1 MDWFANRL
9 IKWHET
15 HGRKNLPWQR
25 DITPYRVW
33 LSEIMLQQTQVNT
46 VIPYFERFLNRFP
59 DIEELSKSDLNEVL
73 GLWSGLGYYARARNI
88 HKTARLIV
96 SEFGSRFPHNLD
108 LLMQLPGIGR
118 STAGAIL
125 SISMNIPSPILDGNV
140 KRVLTRFHTIKGYPE
155 KSEIKKKL
163 WEVAESHTPNTQFQK
178 YTQAIMDLGA
188 TLCSRTIP
196 RCEACP
202 VNSKCGAFRENAI
215 ETYPGKKPKKIKPI
229 RSTRFFVFYDDSG
242 GILIE
247 QRKSKGVWQGL
258 WGALQRETKTDP
270 NDVLAELGISPQKIL
285 SIEFGDNFRHTFSH
299 YHLDIEPVFVSIAH
313 ELDKFESTS
322 VIGTSLE
329 SLLNKQELG
338 ISRADQLVFESLNKP
353 AEK

>member
-1 MDWFANRL
+1 
-9 IKWHET
+9 
-15 HGRKNLPWQR
+15 
-25 DITPYRVW
+25 
-33 LSEIMLQQTQVNT
+33 
-46 VIPYFERFLNRFP
+46 
-59 DIEELSKSDLNEVL
+59 
-73 GLWSGLGYYARARNI
+73 
-88 HKTARLIV
+88 
-96 SEFGSRFPHNLD
+96 
-108 LLMQLPGIGR
+108 
-118 STAGAIL
+118 
-125 SISMNIPSPILDGNV
+125 MNIPAPILDGNV

-163 WEVAESHTPNTQFQK
+163 WEVSESHTPNTQFQK

-215 ETYPGKKPKKIKPI
+215 ETYPGKKQKKIKPI
-229 RSTRFFVFYDDSG
+229 RSTRFFVFHDDSG

-258 WGALQRETKTDP
+258 WGALQRETKTSP
-270 NDVLAELGISPQKIL
+270 NDVLAELGISPEKIL

-299 YHLDIEPVFVSIAH
+299 YHLDIEPVFVSIKQ

-329 SLLNKQELG
+329 SLLNKHELG
-338 ISRADQLVFESLNKP
+338 ISKADQLVFESLNKP

>member
-1 MDWFANRL
+1 
-9 IKWHET
+9 
-15 HGRKNLPWQR
+15 
-25 DITPYRVW
+25 
-33 LSEIMLQQTQVNT
+33 MLQQTQVTT

-59 DIEELSKSDLNEVL
+59 DIDELSKSDLNEVL
-73 GLWSGLGYYARARNI
+73 GLWSGLGYYARARNM

-96 SEFGSRFPHNLD
+96 SEFGSRFPQNLD

-140 KRVLTRFHTIKGYPE
+140 KRVLTRFHTLKGYPE
-155 KSEIKKKL
+155 KSGIKKKL
-163 WEVAESHTPNTQFQK
+163 WELAESHTPNTQFQK

-202 VNSKCGAFRENAI
+202 VNSKCGALRENAV
-215 ETYPGKKPKKIKPI
+215 ENYPGKKPKKIKPI

-242 GILIE
+242 SILIE

-258 WGALQRETKTDP
+258 WGALQRETKTSP
-270 NDVLAELGISPQKIL
+270 NDVLAELGISPEKIL

-299 YHLDIEPVFVSIAH
+299 YHLDIEPVFVSIKH
-313 ELDKFESTS
+313 DFDKFVNTS

-329 SLLNKQELG
+329 SLLNKHELG
-338 ISRADQLVFESLNKP
+338 ISKADQLVFESLNKP

>member
-9 IKWHET
+9 IKWHEA

-25 DITPYRVW
+25 NINPYRVW
-33 LSEIMLQQTQVNT
+33 LSEIMLQQTQVTT

-96 SEFGSRFPHNLD
+96 SEFGSRFPQNLD

-155 KSEIKKKL
+155 QSEIKKKL
-163 WEVAESHTPNTQFQK
+163 WKVAGSHTPNTQFQK

-202 VNSKCGAFRENAI
+202 INSKCGAFKEDDI

-229 RSTRFFVFYDDSG
+229 RSTRFFIFYDDSG

-258 WGALQRETKTDP
+258 WGALQRKKAFIRGI
-270 NDVLAELGISPQKIL
+270 LHLGKLIV
-285 SIEFGDNFRHTFSH
+285 H
-299 YHLDIEPVFVSIAH
+299 
-313 ELDKFESTS
+313 
-322 VIGTSLE
+322 
-329 SLLNKQELG
+329 
-338 ISRADQLVFESLNKP
+338 
-353 AEK
+353 

>member
-1 MDWFANRL
+1 
-9 IKWHET
+9 
-15 HGRKNLPWQR
+15 
-25 DITPYRVW
+25 
-33 LSEIMLQQTQVNT
+33 MLQQTQVTT
-46 VIPYFERFLNRFP
+46 VIPYFERFLNKFP
-59 DIEELSKSDLNEVL
+59 DIEKLSKSDLNEVL
-73 GLWSGLGYYARARNI
+73 GLWSGLGYYSRARNI

-96 SEFGSRFPHNLD
+96 SEFGSRFPHDLE

-125 SISMNIPSPILDGNV
+125 SISMNIPAPILDGNV

-155 KSEIKKKL
+155 KSEIKKRL
-163 WEVAESHTPNTQFQK
+163 WEAARSHTPNTQFQK

-202 VNSKCGAFRENAI
+202 INSKCGAYKENDI

-229 RSTRFFVFYDDSG
+229 RSTRFFIFYDDSG

-247 QRKSKGVWQGL
+247 QRKSEGVWQGL

-270 NDVLAELGISPQKIL
+270 NEVLSELGISPQKIL
-285 SIEFGDNFRHTFSH
+285 SIEFRDKFRHTFSH
-299 YHLDIEPVFVSIAH
+299 YHLDIEPVFVSLKQ
-313 ELDKFESTS
+313 ELDRFESAS
-322 VIGTSLE
+322 VIATSLKN
-329 SLLNKQELG
+329 LLNKQELG

-353 AEK
+353 TEK

>member
-1 MDWFANRL
+1 
-9 IKWHET
+9 
-15 HGRKNLPWQR
+15 
-25 DITPYRVW
+25 
-33 LSEIMLQQTQVNT
+33 
-46 VIPYFERFLNRFP
+46 
-59 DIEELSKSDLNEVL
+59 
-73 GLWSGLGYYARARNI
+73 
-88 HKTARLIV
+88 
-96 SEFGSRFPHNLD
+96 
-108 LLMQLPGIGR
+108 
-118 STAGAIL
+118 
-125 SISMNIPSPILDGNV
+125 MNIPAPILDGNV

-155 KSEIKKKL
+155 QSKIKKRL
-163 WEVAESHTPNTQFQK
+163 WEVAGSHTPNTQFQK

-202 VNSKCGAFRENAI
+202 INSKCGAFKENDI

-229 RSTRFFVFYDDSG
+229 RSTRFFIFYDDSG

-258 WGALQRETKTDP
+258 WGALQRETKTGP
-270 NDVLAELGISPQKIL
+270 NEVLSEIGISPQKIL

-299 YHLDIEPVFVSIAH
+299 YHLDIEPVFVSMKH
-313 ELDKFESTS
+313 EIDKFESTS

>member
-9 IKWHET
+9 INWHEA

-33 LSEIMLQQTQVNT
+33 LSEIMLQQTQVTT

-73 GLWSGLGYYARARNI
+73 ALWSGLGYYARARNI

-96 SEFGSRFPHNLD
+96 TEFGSRFPHNLD

-125 SISMNIPSPILDGNV
+125 SISMNIPAPILDGNV

-155 KSEIKKKL
+155 QSETKKRL
-163 WEVAESHTPNTQFQK
+163 WEVAGSHTPNTQFQK

-202 VNSKCGAFRENAI
+202 INSKCGAFKEDDI

-229 RSTRFFVFYDDSG
+229 RSARFFIFYDNSG

-247 QRKSKGVWQGL
+247 QRKSEGVWQGL
-258 WGALQRETKTDP
+258 WGGLQRETKTEP
-270 NDVLAELGISPQKIL
+270 KEVLSEIGISPQKVL
-285 SIEFGDNFRHTFSH
+285 SIEFGNKFRHTFSH
-299 YHLDIEPVFVSIAH
+299 YHLDIEPVFVWMQH
-313 ELDKFESTS
+313 ELDKFESGS
-322 VIGTSLE
+322 VIGMPLE
-329 SLLNKQELG
+329 SLLKKQELG
-338 ISRADQLVFESLNKP
+338 ISRADQLVFESLNQP
-353 AEK
+353 GEK

>member
-1 MDWFANRL
+1 
-9 IKWHET
+9 
-15 HGRKNLPWQR
+15 
-25 DITPYRVW
+25 
-33 LSEIMLQQTQVNT
+33 MLQQTQVTT
-46 VIPYFERFLNRFP
+46 VIPYFERFLNKFP
-59 DIEELSKSDLNEVL
+59 DIEKLSKSDLNEVL
-73 GLWSGLGYYARARNI
+73 GLWSGLGYYTRARNI

-96 SEFGSRFPHNLD
+96 SEFGSRFPHDLE

-125 SISMNIPSPILDGNV
+125 SISMNIPAPILDGNV

-155 KSEIKKKL
+155 TSEIKKRL
-163 WEVAESHTPNTQFQK
+163 WEVAGSHTPNTQFQK

-202 VNSKCGAFRENAI
+202 INSKCGAYKENDI

-229 RSTRFFVFYDDSG
+229 RSTRFFIFYDGSG

-270 NDVLAELGISPQKIL
+270 NEVLSELGISPQKIL
-285 SIEFGDNFRHTFSH
+285 SIEFRDKFRHTFSH
-299 YHLDIEPVFVSIAH
+299 YHLDIEPVFVSLKQ
-313 ELDKFESTS
+313 ELDRFESAS
-322 VIGTSLE
+322 VIATSLKN
-329 SLLNKQELG
+329 LLNKQELG

-353 AEK
+353 TEK